1 MFSAAYQQAAVTS
14 RRLLRQPNVAA
25 VMPSA
30 VAALYA
36 TCTGYGCSGAN
47 KISAESA
54 ASALPASIRANG
66 ARWPL
71 SAPAA
76 SSRRYAVRKF
86 VSSSTSRYTT
96 VLIRPPPLFAAMLP
110 LYAPVGEKIR
120 GRWDVRK
127 ADKMN
132 AFPTGEPNQTK
143 TPRCKSQRGVK
154 CYLCDFTWMR
164 RRSSWRRK
172 RNRGAHRPRCGQ
184 RTESTGQRRGGSGGK
199 HRP

>member
-14 RRLLRQPNVAA
+14 RRLLRQPNAAA

-30 VAALYA
+30 VVALYA

-96 VLIRPPPLFAAMLP
+96 V
-110 LYAPVGEKIR
+110 
-120 GRWDVRK
+120 
-127 ADKMN
+127 
-132 AFPTGEPNQTK
+132 
-143 TPRCKSQRGVK
+143 
-154 CYLCDFTWMR
+154 
-164 RRSSWRRK
+164 
-172 RNRGAHRPRCGQ
+172 
-184 RTESTGQRRGGSGGK
+184 
-199 HRP
+199 

>member
-71 SAPAA
+71 SAP
-76 SSRRYAVRKF
+76 RRQQQKVRRQEIRQQQYIEIHHRF
-86 VSSSTSRYTT
+86 DTPTSPFCRHATT
-96 VLIRPPPLFAAMLP
+96 ICAGWRENPRT
-110 LYAPVGEKIR
+110 VGC
-120 GRWDVRK
+120 
-127 ADKMN
+127 A
-132 AFPTGEPNQTK
+132 
-143 TPRCKSQRGVK
+143 KS
-154 CYLCDFTWMR
+154 
-164 RRSSWRRK
+164 
-172 RNRGAHRPRCGQ
+172 
-184 RTESTGQRRGGSGGK
+184 
-199 HRP
+199 